1 MKPNINLSLTRLSV
15 LALLALLRNVIA
27 KMTGNA
33 FFTTPAVTMVA
44 MDGQADA
51 LEAAIEAATDG
62 SKEAR
67 TSCGMWK
74 WLKRRPCCAYRR
86 TMCGRSAPGT
96 KPCLI
101 SSGFQMA
108 TVPTPVGLPNA
119 PLIKSVRMTGE
130 TGQVEVRW
138 NSQRGVDSCNVFITM
153 QNPAEGAVWVHAGT
167 TTKSRITLNDLES
180 YKPVWI
186 GVRAVGAAGTSAMS
200 DPVIGIAA

>member
-67 TSCGMWK
+67 ILRDVEVAKAQAMLRIQADYVRTI
-74 WLKRRPCCAYRR
+74 CAGNEA
-86 TMCGRSAPGT
+86 M
-96 KPCLI
+96 LI

>member
-1 MKPNINLSLTRLSV
+1 MKPNIKLSLTRLSV

-67 TSCGMWK
+67 ILRDVEVAKAQAMLRIQADYVRTI
-74 WLKRRPCCAYRR
+74 CAGNEA
-86 TMCGRSAPGT
+86 M
-96 KPCLI
+96 LI

>member
-67 TSCGMWK
+67 ILRDVEVAKAQAMLRIQADYVRTI
-74 WLKRRPCCAYRR
+74 CAGNEA
-86 TMCGRSAPGT
+86 M
-96 KPCLI
+96 LI

-186 GVRAVGAAGTSAMS
+186 AVRAVGAAGTSAMS
-200 DPVIGIAA
+200 DPAIGIAA

>member
-1 MKPNINLSLTRLSV
+1 MKPNIKLSLTRLSV

-67 TSCGMWK
+67 ILRDVEVAKAQAMLRTQADYV
-74 WLKRRPCCAYRR
+74 RTICAGNEA
-86 TMCGRSAPGT
+86 M
-96 KPCLI
+96 LI

-153 QNPAEGAVWVHAGT
+153 QNPAEGAVWVHVGT

>member
-1 MKPNINLSLTRLSV
+1 MKPNIKLSLTRLSV

-67 TSCGMWK
+67 ILRDVEVAKAQAMLRIQADYVRTI
-74 WLKRRPCCAYRR
+74 CAGNEA
-86 TMCGRSAPGT
+86 M
-96 KPCLI
+96 LI

-186 GVRAVGAAGTSAMS
+186 EVRAVGAAGTSAMS
-200 DPVIGIAA
+200 DPAIGIAA

>member
-1 MKPNINLSLTRLSV
+1 MKANIKLSLTRLSV

-67 TSCGMWK
+67 ILRDVEVAKAQAMLRIQADYVRTI
-74 WLKRRPCCAYRR
+74 CAGNEA
-86 TMCGRSAPGT
+86 M
-96 KPCLI
+96 LI